1 MIANALFWAVV
12 SEQVQNDKMDDERRL
27 TKSDPETKFFTAIF
41 IKNNHIKYV
50 INFEKTFRP
59 KR

>member
-1 MIANALFWAVV
+1 MV